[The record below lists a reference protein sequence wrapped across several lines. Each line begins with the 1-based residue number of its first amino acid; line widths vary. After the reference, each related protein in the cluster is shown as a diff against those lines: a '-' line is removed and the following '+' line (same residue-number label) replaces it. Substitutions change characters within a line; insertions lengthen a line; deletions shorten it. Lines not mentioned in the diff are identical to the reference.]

1 MSGAQSDISSQA
13 HYIYILATHI
23 HLYCATFKPHFHES
37 IFSLPSPTT
46 EKWSNLL
53 CQWGGKIMGLDGKLN
68 FYDGAL
74 LLFVLRKAEE
84 HISEMFFHDA
94 SANSFDT
101 SMKITFHLNQHYF

>member
-1 MSGAQSDISSQA
+1 
-13 HYIYILATHI
+13 
-23 HLYCATFKPHFHES
+23 
-37 IFSLPSPTT
+37 
-46 EKWSNLL
+46 
-53 CQWGGKIMGLDGKLN
+53 MGLDGKLN

-94 SANSFDT
+94 SADSFDA